1 MQNKMNIKSS
11 RNSPTKLLFIV
22 WFFAFTL
29 MCFFSMLMPVGSLD
43 KCNVNALYSG
53 GSGAESDPYLI
64 SSYDDFCALSTNVA
78 NGETYDSKYFLLTK
92 NITTSAITWTPIG
105 TSSTHFKG
113 IFDGSGHILTFES
126 EVTFSKIEDSNS
138 YSGFFYTAKEI
149 KNFGLNYSGGVN
161 LNGAGFCGGMV
172 AKGGILS
179 QCFTTGY
186 IYGSDSRLGGISYS
200 ASSLTNCYSTAFLE
214 IKPTQ
219 SLQSLNVEYD
229 NKSNLPVLFAGD
241 IHTSKEYLFGLNIES
256 TPTITNSYFA
266 GDMSTSF
273 SHIVPIS
280 NVSSTK
286 SNCYYIANSN
296 YTSFTSGSQGTELT
310 AEQMKDLSN
319 FTGFD
324 TTVWTIKSGENNGYP
339 VLKAFYKESKLT
351 IDFDDGTE
359 SLVITQEPD
368 TTYTLP
374 DVSTRTKAGYKN
386 NGLKL
391 ITNYGSISAD
401 GKIYTFG
408 NGDDTIKLIWTKIT
422 EVTVTLQGK
431 VECNNSL
438 LLITILDSSGNVVC
452 ENGITTGQ
460 ILNIPLTLKPQ
471 STYKILITKPFG
483 SVLTTNGIT
492 QTSSTT
498 YSLTTNY
505 TDLTISLTLAG
516 NGNWSNTVVI

>member
-1 MQNKMNIKSS
+1 
-11 RNSPTKLLFIV
+11 
-22 WFFAFTL
+22 
-29 MCFFSMLMPVGSLD
+29 MCFFSILMPVYSLE
-43 KCNVNALYSG
+43 KSSVIALYSG
-53 GSGAESDPYLI
+53 GSGTESDPYLI

-78 NGETYDSKYFLLTK
+78 NGETYDSKYFLLTN
-92 NITTSAITWTPIG
+92 NITTSATTWTPIG
-105 TSSTHFKG
+105 TYSTSFDG
-113 IFDGSGHILTFES
+113 IFDGGGHTLTFAS
-126 EVTFSKIEDSNS
+126 EVTFGIIHASNT
-138 YSGFFYTAKEI
+138 YSGFFYSAKEI

-161 LNGAGFCGGMV
+161 LNKADYCGGMV
-172 AKGGILS
+172 AVNAIIS

-186 IYGSDSRLGGISYS
+186 IYGSGSRLGGISYS

-214 IKPTQ
+214 IEPTK
-219 SLQSLNVEYD
+219 SSQSLNLEYD
-229 NKSNLPVLFAGD
+229 NNSDLPVLFIGD
-241 IHTSKEYLFGLNIES
+241 IVVSNESIAGLNRME
-256 TPTITNSYFA
+256 TPAVVNSYFA
-266 GDMSTSF
+266 GDMSTSY
-273 SHIVPIS
+273 SYRRPI
-280 NVSSTK
+280 NGYDTYGEGI
-286 SNCYYIANSN
+286 SNCYYIPNSN
-296 YTSFTSGSQGTELT
+296 YTSFDSQGTELT

-359 SLVITQEPD
+359 SLVVTQEPD

-516 NGNWSNTVVI
+516 NGNWSNTVVV